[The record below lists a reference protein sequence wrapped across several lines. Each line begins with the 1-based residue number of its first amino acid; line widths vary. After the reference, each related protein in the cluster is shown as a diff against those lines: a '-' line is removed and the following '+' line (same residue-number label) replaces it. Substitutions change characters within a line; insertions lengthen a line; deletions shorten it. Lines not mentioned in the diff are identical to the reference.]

1 MINFSKYRLPVFFTI
16 ILFVVVGTFLTI
28 KFTQGYRLDFTNKTL
43 KPTGLLVASS
53 VPKGAQVFVNG
64 ELKTATD
71 NTLSLEP
78 GEYEVKIVKDGFLP
92 WQKKLVVEK
101 ELVTL
106 AVALLFPKVPDLKPL
121 TFDEAQNPQLSP
133 DGTKI
138 VYSVSFPHPKAGLW
152 VMDLTDFIFSLG
164 REPKQ
169 IVKSTSTHDFSK
181 AEYSWSLDSKQILV
195 EFEETEKYL
204 LDANSLNLLSKL
216 TNISHTLPQIYNTW
230 TKEEKLRRE
239 AKMKKVPELL
249 AKILTESAKDVEFS
263 PDNTKIMYVATA
275 SAQIPPN
282 LLPPVLA
289 ASTQPES
296 RNLEPNR
303 LYVYD
308 LKEDRN
314 FLIPVQLPA
323 PTPTPTPTV
332 TSKNRKPVL
341 TPTPTPTPIAQHQS
355 TVRWFPSSRHLYWIE
370 GDRVVACEYD
380 ATNCATIYSGPFTQP
395 FVYATPAGDKL
406 VILTNISSDPETK
419 PNLYSVS
426 LK

>member
-1 MINFSKYRLPVFFTI
+1 MINFAKYKLQVFFFI
-16 ILFVVVGTFLTI
+16 VSVVLVGTFLAI
-28 KFTQGYRLDFTNKTL
+28 KFTQGYRLDFTNKTI

-71 NTLSLEP
+71 NTVSLEP
-78 GEYEVKIVKDGFLP
+78 GEYEIKIEKDGFLP
-92 WQKKLVVEK
+92 WQKKLTVEK
-101 ELVTL
+101 ELVTP
-106 AVALLFPKVPDLKPL
+106 ADALLFPRVPDLKPL

-133 DGTKI
+133 DGSKI
-138 VYSVSFPHPKAGLW
+138 VYSVSYPHPKAGLW
-152 VMDLTDFIFSLG
+152 VMDLTDFIFNLG

-169 IVKSTSTHDFSK
+169 IAQSSLTHDFAK
-181 AEYSWSLDSKQILV
+181 AEYSWSLDSKQVLID
-195 EFEETEKYL
+195 FGTTEKYL
-204 LDANSLNLLSKL
+204 LDPNNLNTLTRL
-216 TNISHTLPQIYNTW
+216 TNVAYTLPQIYDTW
-230 TKEEKLRRE
+230 AKEEKLRQE

-249 AKILTESAKDVEFS
+249 AKILTESAKEVEFS
-263 PDNTKIMYVATA
+263 PDNTKIMYIATT
-275 SAQIPPN
+275 SAQIPEK

-314 FLIPVQLPA
+314 FLIPVQLPD
-323 PTPTPTPTV
+323 PTPTPTPTP
-332 TSKNRKPVL
+332 TPKNRKTVL
-341 TPTPTPTPIAQHQS
+341 TPTPSPAPIAQHQS
-355 TVRWFPSSRHLYWIE
+355 PIRWFPSSRHLYWIE
-370 GDRVVACEYD
+370 GDKVIACEYD
-380 ATNCATIYSGPFTQP
+380 ATNVTTIYSGPFTKP
-395 FVYATPAGDKL
+395 FVYATPGGNKL

-419 PNLYSVS
+419 LNLYSVS